1 MKRYHKHENKHLS
14 KRKNR
19 ERDMGAG
26 RPFKLGVK
34 NRFLMLLLVYY
45 HLYVTYNLTGFF
57 I

>member
-1 MKRYHKHENKHLS
+1 MKISIYQ

-19 ERDMGAG
+19 EGDMGAG